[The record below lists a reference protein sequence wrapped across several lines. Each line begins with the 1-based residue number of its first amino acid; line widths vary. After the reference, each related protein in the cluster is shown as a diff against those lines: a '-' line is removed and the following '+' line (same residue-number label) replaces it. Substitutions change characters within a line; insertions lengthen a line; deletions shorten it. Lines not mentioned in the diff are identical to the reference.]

1 MIKNVIIIAL
11 LVALVTGVSKTEAL
25 SYIQM
30 ALDKSQELLYYVA
43 LNHDFPPL

>member
-25 SYIQM
+25 NYVQM
-30 ALDKSQELLYYVA
+30 ALDKSQELLYYVKE
-43 LNHDFPPL
+43 NVENE